1 MYKHTHKRI
10 NILVIVWKLLSRLG
24 KENFEDNFTKVRGPM
39 FIPVVLKRNIFMVHV
54 KYEANFGQFCVN

>member
-1 MYKHTHKRI
+1 M
-10 NILVIVWKLLSRLG
+10 LVIVWKLLSRLG
-24 KENFEDNFTKVRGPM
+24 KENFEDNFTKVRGPK